1 MIYGI
6 IITNSSFLTF
16 FMSIRLFSSVFV
28 MTLCVWLLCAPRLH
42 AETGHQHEV
51 EDPHSSQQN
60 THLHGY
66 AELMVGLEQGAL
78 QITFTSPAANLVGF
92 EHRART
98 AEEISAL
105 KQAQA
110 ILQNAKNVF
119 TFMGGNCQ
127 LVDVQVNISAL
138 LSDIQAEHQGHQE
151 RHGTVH
157 SDAPKSHG
165 DAQNVT
171 HVEHQGHQ
179 ERHGGAHADGLKSS
193 GEARNSAD
201 AEPHESHDA
210 GPRESHNEI
219 LAEYGYQCKNGD
231 DLTALT
237 VHLAK
242 LFPGIEKLKVYWL
255 TETQQGTVDTTAQSN
270 LVNIR

>member
-1 MIYGI
+1 
-6 IITNSSFLTF
+6 
-16 FMSIRLFSSVFV
+16 MSIRLFSSVFV
-28 MTLCVWLLCAPRLH
+28 MTLCVWLLCASRLH
-42 AETGHQHEV
+42 AETAHQHEV

-60 THLHGY
+60 THLHGH
-66 AELMVGLEQGAL
+66 AELMLGLEQGAL
-78 QITFTSPAANLVGF
+78 QITFSSPAANLVGF

-119 TFMGGNCQ
+119 TFKGGNCQ

-151 RHGTVH
+151 RHGTAH

-179 ERHGGAHADGLKSS
+179 ERHGAVHADSHKRS
-193 GEARNSAD
+193 GEAENVS
-201 AEPHESHDA
+201 DA
-210 GPRESHNEI
+210 GPHESHNEI
-219 LAEYGYQCKNGD
+219 IAEYGYQCKNGD
-231 DLTALT
+231 DLNALA

-242 LFPGIEKLKVYWL
+242 LFPSIEKLKVYWL
-255 TETQQGTVDTTAQSN
+255 TETRQGTVDTTAQSN

>member
-6 IITNSSFLTF
+6 IAANLTFVTF

-42 AETGHQHEV
+42 AETAHQHEV
-51 EDPHSSQQN
+51 KDPHSSQQS
-60 THLHGY
+60 THLHGH
-66 AELMVGLEQGAL
+66 AELMLGLEQGAL
-78 QITFTSPAANLVGF
+78 QMTFSSPAVNLVGF
-92 EHRART
+92 EHSAST

-105 KQAQA
+105 KKAQA
-110 ILQNAKNVF
+110 ILQNAKDVF
-119 TFMGGNCQ
+119 TFKGGNCQ
-127 LVDVQVNISAL
+127 LVDVHVNISAL

-151 RHGTVH
+151 RHGT
-157 SDAPKSHG
+157 
-165 DAQNVT
+165 
-171 HVEHQGHQ
+171 
-179 ERHGGAHADGLKSS
+179 AHADGLKSS
-193 GEARNSAD
+193 GEARNSADAEPHESHD

-231 DLTALT
+231 ELNALA

>member
-6 IITNSSFLTF
+6 IAANSSFVTF
-16 FMSIRLFSSVFV
+16 FMSIRLFSYAFV
-28 MTLCVWLLCAPRLH
+28 MTLCVWLLCAPRLN
-42 AETGHQHEV
+42 AETAHQHEV
-51 EDPHSSQQN
+51 KDPHSSQQN
-60 THLHGY
+60 THLHGH
-66 AELMVGLEQGAL
+66 AELMLGLEQGAL
-78 QITFTSPAANLVGF
+78 QITFSSPAANLVGF

-119 TFMGGNCQ
+119 TFKGGNCQ

-157 SDAPKSHG
+157 
-165 DAQNVT
+165 
-171 HVEHQGHQ
+171 
-179 ERHGGAHADGLKSS
+179 ADGHKSS
-193 GEARNSAD
+193 GEAQNVS
-201 AEPHESHDA
+201 DA
-210 GPRESHNEI
+210 GPHESHNEI

-231 DLTALT
+231 ELNALA

>member
-6 IITNSSFLTF
+6 IAANSSFLTF
-16 FMSIRLFSSVFV
+16 FMSIRLFSSAFV
-28 MTLCVWLLCAPRLH
+28 MTLCVWLLCAPRLN
-42 AETGHQHEV
+42 AETAHQHEV
-51 EDPHSSQQN
+51 KDPHSSQQN
-60 THLHGY
+60 THLHGH
-66 AELMVGLEQGAL
+66 AELMLGLEQGAL
-78 QITFTSPAANLVGF
+78 QITFSSPAANLVGF

-105 KQAQA
+105 KQTQA

-119 TFMGGNCQ
+119 TFKGGNCQ

-138 LSDIQAEHQGHQE
+138 LSDIQAEHQGHKE

-157 SDAPKSHG
+157 LDAPKNHG

-171 HVEHQGHQ
+171 HVEYQGHQ
-179 ERHGGAHADGLKSS
+179 ELRGAVHADGHKSS
-193 GEARNSAD
+193 GEAQNVS
-201 AEPHESHDA
+201 DA
-210 GPRESHNEI
+210 GPHESHNEI

-231 DLTALT
+231 ELDALA

>member
-6 IITNSSFLTF
+6 IAANLSFVTF

-42 AETGHQHEV
+42 AETAHQHEV
-51 EDPHSSQQN
+51 KDPHSSQQS
-60 THLHGY
+60 THLHGH
-66 AELMVGLEQGAL
+66 AELMLGLEQGAL
-78 QITFTSPAANLVGF
+78 QITFSSPAVNLVGF
-92 EHRART
+92 EHSAST

-105 KQAQA
+105 KKAQA
-110 ILQNAKNVF
+110 ILQNAKDVF
-119 TFMGGNCQ
+119 TFKGGNCQ
-127 LVDVQVNISAL
+127 LVDVHVNISAL

-151 RHGTVH
+151 RHGT
-157 SDAPKSHG
+157 
-165 DAQNVT
+165 
-171 HVEHQGHQ
+171 
-179 ERHGGAHADGLKSS
+179 AHADGLKSS

-210 GPRESHNEI
+210 EPHESHDSEPHESHDAEPRESPDAGPRESHNEI

-231 DLTALT
+231 ELNALA